1 MIEGNVI
8 YWLHYE
14 HSTYLKLDLDH
25 DSHDWEEDWTDVL
38 LSGGGVRGSGMSGEG
53 EGFSLD
59 KSFADIVYY
68 SLKQAP
74 LFSIIPKA

>member
-1 MIEGNVI
+1 MTTLRAFHVPATRPRP
-8 YWLHYE
+8 Y
-14 HSTYLKLDLDH
+14 
-25 DSHDWEEDWTDVL
+25 SHDWEEDWTDVL